1 MGIFSTLRKLWR
13 MIKNIPKII
22 ANAINKA
29 IEAMFRKPLAG
40 IMEVIETFRR
50 IMCFFKTIPKR
61 GRNITSG
68 VSNIFLSVEK
78 KWDGIGKSI
87 STGYKST
94 TTLLAYS
101 GEWAQ
106 TRTEC
111 IIKFITN
118 LYKCIFFY
126 ILKSIGNI
134 IYVLVIIPIKYFGYM
149 LGMNMDNRLKIW
161 GVAFNNID
169 NIIYSLLGFRV
180 GSFPKSIQEDCF
192 TCVRLKNAA
201 VSKKADELSDTF
213 KIEIPK
219 IMSVAGDYEF
229 GRAKRQ
235 FNESSKVIVRE
246 PRDVK

>member
-1 MGIFSTLRKLWR
+1 
-13 MIKNIPKII
+13 
-22 ANAINKA
+22 
-29 IEAMFRKPLAG
+29 
-40 IMEVIETFRR
+40 
-50 IMCFFKTIPKR
+50 
-61 GRNITSG
+61 
-68 VSNIFLSVEK
+68 
-78 KWDGIGKSI
+78 
-87 STGYKST
+87 
-94 TTLLAYS
+94 
-101 GEWAQ
+101 
-106 TRTEC
+106 
-111 IIKFITN
+111 
-118 LYKCIFFY
+118 
-126 ILKSIGNI
+126 
-134 IYVLVIIPIKYFGYM
+134 M

-169 NIIYSLLGFRV
+169 TFIYSILGFRI